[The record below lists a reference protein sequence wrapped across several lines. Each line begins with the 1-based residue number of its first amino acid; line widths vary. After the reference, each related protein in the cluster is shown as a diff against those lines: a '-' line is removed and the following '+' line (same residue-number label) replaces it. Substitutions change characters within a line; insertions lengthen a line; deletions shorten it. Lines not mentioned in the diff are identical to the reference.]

1 MTPLD
6 EAEHGRWR
14 AHADEELRAARH
26 NADGGFHHVAVLHA
40 EQAAQCALKA
50 LLRGVGRTEQARGHD
65 LLRLTEEVAA
75 HAPFHVDDELFQRLS
90 ALARDY
96 LPSRYPDALPGG
108 TPSGHYGSADAERAL
123 ATAGDVL
130 DAVDATWGAVLA
142 AAEEH
147 AGGDEVGRDDE
158 LSEDED
164 DADRA

>member
-65 LLRLTEEVAA
+65 LLRLTEEVAV
-75 HAPFHVDDELFQRLS
+75 HAPLQVDDGLRQRLS

-130 DAVDATWGAVLA
+130 DAVDATWAAVLA

-147 AGGDEVGRDDE
+147 DEADRDDE
-158 LSEDED
+158 LPEED
-164 DADRA
+164 DDAHRA